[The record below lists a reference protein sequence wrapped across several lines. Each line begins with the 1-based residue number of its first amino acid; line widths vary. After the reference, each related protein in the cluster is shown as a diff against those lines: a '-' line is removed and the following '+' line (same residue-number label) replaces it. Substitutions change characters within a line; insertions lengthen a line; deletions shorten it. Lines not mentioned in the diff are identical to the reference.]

1 MDKKKIENCINI
13 LKKYINDDELKFI
26 VDGFN
31 TFNTYENFLIE
42 YSIKY
47 VYKENQHKT
56 EKRILFGLNYKESD
70 RDKYFKFMNIE
81 PFDIKDLKNAIY
93 FGYDKTNNLKKL
105 YFEKLGVGGLCYEYK
120 NNTFDNL
127 KKYYL
132 LKNISDE
139 IFNYIPESITK
150 IIRNNCINILYF
162 KNKNMHVY
170 QFQIN
175 YKLDYNEDFY
185 CSVICIAFDN
195 DYNIKYHTFY
205 LRFKDKTLFLI

>member
-1 MDKKKIENCINI
+1 MDKKKIENTINI
-13 LKKYINDDELKFI
+13 LKKYINDDELNFI
-26 VDGFN
+26 IDGFN
-31 TFNTYENFLIE
+31 TFNTYNNFLIE

-47 VYKENQHKT
+47 VFKDNQHKI
-56 EKRILFGLNYKESD
+56 EKRILFGLNYKECD

-81 PFDIKDLKNAIY
+81 SFDIKDLKNAIY

-105 YFEKLGVGGLCYEYK
+105 YFEKLDFGGLCYEYK

-139 IFNYIPESITK
+139 IFNYIPESLTK
-150 IIRNNCINILYF
+150 IIKNNYTNILYF
-162 KNKNMHVY
+162 ENKNMHVY

-185 CSVICIAFDN
+185 CSVICIAFDT

-205 LRFKDKTLFLI
+205 LRFKDKTLFLL

>member
-1 MDKKKIENCINI
+1 MDNKKIKNIINT
-13 LKKYINDDELKFI
+13 LRKYINNDEIQFI
-26 VDGFN
+26 IDGFN

-47 VYKENQHKT
+47 VYKDNQHKT
-56 EKRILFGLNYKESD
+56 EKRILFGLNYKECD
-70 RDKYFKFMNIE
+70 REKYFKFMNIE

-105 YFEKLGVGGLCYEYK
+105 YFEKLDYGGLCYEYK

-127 KKYYL
+127 KKYYIL
-132 LKNISDE
+132 TNISDE
-139 IFNYIPESITK
+139 IFNYIPESLSN
-150 IIRNNCINILYF
+150 IIKNNYTNILYF
-162 KNKNMHVY
+162 TNKNMHVY

-195 DYNIKYHTFY
+195 DYNIKYHTYY
-205 LRFKDKTLFLI
+205 LRFKDKNLFL

>member
-1 MDKKKIENCINI
+1 MDNKKIKNIINT
-13 LKKYINDDELKFI
+13 LRKYINNDEIQFI
-26 VDGFN
+26 IDGFN

-47 VYKENQHKT
+47 VYKDNQHKT
-56 EKRILFGLNYKESD
+56 EKRILFGLNYKECD
-70 RDKYFKFMNIE
+70 REKYFKFMNIE

-105 YFEKLGVGGLCYEYK
+105 YFEKLDFGGLCYEYK

-139 IFNYIPESITK
+139 IFNYIPESLVK
-150 IIRNNCINILYF
+150 IIKYNYTNILYF
-162 KNKNMHVY
+162 NNKNMHVY

-185 CSVICIAFDN
+185 CSVISIAFDN
-195 DYNIKYHTFY
+195 DYNIKYHTYY
-205 LRFKDKTLFLI
+205 LRFKDKNLFL

>member
-1 MDKKKIENCINI
+1 MDKKKIKNCINI

-47 VYKENQHKT
+47 IYKDNQHKT

-139 IFNYIPESITK
+139 IFNYIPESLTK
-150 IIRNNCINILYF
+150 IIRNNYINILYF

>member
-1 MDKKKIENCINI
+1 MDNKKIKNIINT
-13 LKKYINDDELKFI
+13 LRKYINNDEIQFI
-26 VDGFN
+26 IDGFN

-47 VYKENQHKT
+47 VYKDNQHKT
-56 EKRILFGLNYKESD
+56 EKRILFGLNYKECD
-70 RDKYFKFMNIE
+70 REKYFKFMNIE

-105 YFEKLGVGGLCYEYK
+105 YFEKLDYGGLCYEYK

-139 IFNYIPESITK
+139 IFNYIPESLVN
-150 IIRNNCINILYF
+150 IIKYNYTNILYF
-162 KNKNMHVY
+162 TNKNMHVY

-195 DYNIKYHTFY
+195 DYNIKYHTYY
-205 LRFKDKTLFLI
+205 LRFKDKNLFL

>member
-1 MDKKKIENCINI
+1 MDNKKIKNIINT
-13 LKKYINDDELKFI
+13 LRKYVNNDEIQFI
-26 VDGFN
+26 IDGFN

-47 VYKENQHKT
+47 VYKDNQHKT
-56 EKRILFGLNYKESD
+56 EKRILFGLNYKECD
-70 RDKYFKFMNIE
+70 REKYFKFMNIE

-105 YFEKLGVGGLCYEYK
+105 YFEKLDYGGLCYEYK

-139 IFNYIPESITK
+139 IFNYIPESLVN
-150 IIRNNCINILYF
+150 IIKYNYTNILYF
-162 KNKNMHVY
+162 TNKNMHVY

-195 DYNIKYHTFY
+195 DYNIKYHTYY
-205 LRFKDKTLFLI
+205 LRFKDKNLFL